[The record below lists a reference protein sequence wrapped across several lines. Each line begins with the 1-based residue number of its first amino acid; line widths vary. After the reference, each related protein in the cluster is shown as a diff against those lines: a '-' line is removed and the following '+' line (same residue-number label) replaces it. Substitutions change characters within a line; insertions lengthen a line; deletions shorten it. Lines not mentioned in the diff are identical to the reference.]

1 MGGEKCSARK
11 MLTKQAKTH
20 LLQKIAVQ
28 QAEML
33 KPQAKGHLQIKKATD
48 VPQESLAKIRL

>member
-33 KPQAKGHLQIKKATD
+33 KPQAKGHLQIMTD
-48 VPQESLAKIRL
+48 VPQKSLAKTRL